1 MRESLIKD
9 GNFTRPTRMLLS
21 IFGIVMCV
29 IGLWLDIYLIAF
41 VGMVVGAVGMY
52 ASKAAA
58 LGIKPFGGSDNR

>member
-1 MRESLIKD
+1 
-9 GNFTRPTRMLLS
+9 MLLS
-21 IFGIVMCV
+21 IFGIVMCG

-58 LGIKPFGGSDNR
+58 VGIKPLGGSDNR